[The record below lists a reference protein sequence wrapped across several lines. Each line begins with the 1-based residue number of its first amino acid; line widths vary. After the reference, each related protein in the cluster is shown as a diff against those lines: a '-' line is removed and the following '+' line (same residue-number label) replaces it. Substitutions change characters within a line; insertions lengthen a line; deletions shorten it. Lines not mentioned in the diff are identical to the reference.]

1 MKQHFPQTHSPRKPV
16 RTAFTTTATFVTA
29 LSIAE
34 RGLGFLYRI
43 VLSRLLGAEGL
54 GLYQVALSLF
64 AVFLTLGTGGIP
76 ITVSRLIAK
85 SKAENN
91 PLGERSAVGA
101 GVSLSL
107 LLTLPFVLLFEFFPA
122 LSAPFFSDE
131 RGIPVFRILLLG
143 LCFSALYA
151 VFRGSFWG
159 NKRFLLPSVLE
170 ISEES
175 VMVIAGVLLLQNVQ
189 SPSQGAN
196 LAAWAVVISYLF
208 SFTASFLCF
217 LIRGGKFATPKKQL
231 KPLFNATLPITSV
244 RVGNSLVASA
254 VAVLLPVM
262 LVRTGASEAEAL
274 TLLGIVS
281 GMAMPVLFI
290 PSTIIGSLSLVL
302 VPELAEDYYRKNT
315 KRLYQNLARG
325 LTVAFL
331 VACFLTPFFYAV
343 GEALGALAF
352 SEPLAG
358 EFIRKGCPLLLP
370 MSLAMIST
378 GMLNSM
384 GYEKQ
389 TFLFYFVGAAAMLI
403 CILTLPAFCGAY
415 AYVIGLGANFLI
427 NAVCN
432 LVYLGK
438 KCPDLFRQMRKSRG
452 VFGLTTALKGGV
464 CVLPLSFIGA
474 LFYSLFSRFCG
485 AFLSVALA
493 SLTLALTTA
502 FVWLLVGIFPKR
514 LFKHRKKSGKTPVF

>member
-1 MKQHFPQTHSPRKPV
+1 MKEHFSHSNHPQKTV
-16 RTAFTTTATFVTA
+16 RTTFVTTATFVTA

-76 ITVSRLIAK
+76 ITVSRFISK

-91 PLGERSAVGA
+91 PSAEKSAVGA
-101 GVSLSL
+101 GLILSL
-107 LLTLPFVLLFEFFPA
+107 TLTLPFVLLFELFPA
-122 LSAPFFSDE
+122 LSAPFFSDK

-143 LCFSALYA
+143 LCFSSLYA

-159 NKRFLLPSVLE
+159 NKRFLLPSILE
-170 ISEES
+170 IAEES
-175 VMVIAGVLLLQNVQ
+175 VMVLVGVLLLQNVS
-189 SPSQGAN
+189 SPAQGAN
-196 LAAWAVVISYLF
+196 LAAWAVVLSYLF

-217 LIRGGKFATPKKQL
+217 LFCGGKFSSPKKQL

-244 RVGNSLVASA
+244 RAGNSLVSSTI
-254 VAVLLPVM
+254 AVLLPIM
-262 LVRTGASEAEAL
+262 LIRAGASESEAL
-274 TLLGIVS
+274 SLFGIVS

-325 LTVAFL
+325 LTVSFL
-331 VACFLTPFFYAV
+331 VACFLTPFFFAV
-343 GEALGALAF
+343 GEALGTLAF
-352 SEPLAG
+352 SEKLAG
-358 EFIRKGCPLLLP
+358 EMIRNSCPILLP

-378 GMLNSM
+378 SMLNSM

-389 TFLFYFVGAAAMLI
+389 TFVFYFISAAATLL
-403 CILTLPAFCGAY
+403 CILFLPAVCGAY
-415 AYVIGLGANFLI
+415 AYVIGLSVSFLI
-427 NAVCN
+427 SAVCN
-432 LVYLGK
+432 LIYLSK
-438 KCPDLFRQMRKSRG
+438 KCPNLFRQMLKERTASG
-452 VFGLTTALKGGV
+452 FFTALKGGI
-464 CVLPLSFIGA
+464 CVLPLSIFGNLFYA
-474 LFYSLFSRFCG
+474 LFARFCSALLAVFFSSILLLFVTLLCWWVLG
-485 AFLSVALA
+485 ILPKQPFL
-493 SLTLALTTA
+493 
-502 FVWLLVGIFPKR
+502 R
-514 LFKHRKKSGKTPVF
+514 RKKR